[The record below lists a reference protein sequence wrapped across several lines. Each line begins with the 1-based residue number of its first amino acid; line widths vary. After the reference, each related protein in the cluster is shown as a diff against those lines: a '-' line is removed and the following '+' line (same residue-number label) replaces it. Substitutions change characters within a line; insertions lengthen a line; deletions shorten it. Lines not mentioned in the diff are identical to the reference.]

1 MNGFLILK
9 KIVEKQKTV
18 TTKRLAE
25 LVLEI
30 GRYMATQ
37 SKTISS
43 QKKTIE
49 KLNKRCQQAEAQV
62 KYLKSKKGA

>member
-1 MNGFLILK
+1 MNAFLILK

-30 GRYMATQ
+30 GKYMATQ

-49 KLNKRCQQAEAQV
+49 KLNKRCQQAEARV
-62 KYLKSKKGA
+62 KYLERKGA